1 MLFKIDPNSAKPV
14 YQQLID
20 QVKYAVA
27 SGRLREGDRLGS
39 IRDVAVQI
47 RANRNTV
54 ARAYSDLEREGVIRS
69 RPGQGSFISDSGPD
83 IGQKRARKILSDAID
98 EVLAQARQFRLS
110 QAELLSIVR
119 ERLSKVELGGE
130 ELARE

>member
-1 MLFKIDPNSAKPV
+1 M
-14 YQQLID
+14 
-20 QVKYAVA
+20 KYAVA

-54 ARAYSDLEREGVIRS
+54 ARAYSDLERESVIRS

-98 EVLAQARQFRLS
+98 EVLAQARQFRMTQDDVLS
-110 QAELLSIVR
+110 LVR
-119 ERLSKVELGGE
+119 ERLSKVDLGG
-130 ELARE
+130 A